1 MPITFTTNTYTYIHV
16 HDFLR
21 EIVIANRIQLGGSD
35 KKFNYCFSV
44 RKYGKNKA
52 FLFSRMHT
60 NESEGIVAVILYS
73 REREEE
79 KNKEKVE

>member
-1 MPITFTTNTYTYIHV
+1 MLQRHIHV
-16 HDFLR
+16 HDFLK
-21 EIVIANRIQLGGSD
+21 EKVIANRIQLGGSSD

-44 RKYGKNKA
+44 RKYGKNKV
-52 FLFSRMHT
+52 FLFQERIQT
-60 NESEGIVAVILYS
+60 REGIVAVILYS